1 MRTTAA
7 RAVFEKGKTV
17 FFFRQARNGV
27 IINRVGEHEETERQD
42 RSTSEENSRTENQ
55 RTRRVRREANVPNDS
70 TLFS

>member
-27 IINRVGEHEETERQD
+27 IINRVGEHEETDKIVR
-42 RSTSEENSRTENQ
+42 RHEENSRTENQ